1 MKGELSEAMQLRTD
15 AILNF
20 MGAFQNTMVFRTT
33 VISQELTAQHAIL
46 MRAARRTEERIEA
59 VDARIKLI
67 HDVVLDMLRVPA
79 DEAQS
84 SLFRQIDER
93 MESRLRRIDLTGTPT
108 VSGDDDPSSSNEAEE
123 EVEAEEVGDE
133 NDEESQHSNGS
144 YDPSEY
150 HNRLMQRYRQAVED
164 GDQQLA
170 NDVEREIFERWINL
184 Q

>member
-1 MKGELSEAMQLRTD
+1 
-15 AILNF
+15 
-20 MGAFQNTMVFRTT
+20 
-33 VISQELTAQHAIL
+33 
-46 MRAARRTEERIEA
+46 
-59 VDARIKLI
+59 
-67 HDVVLDMLRVPA
+67 MLRVPA

-108 VSGDDDPSSSNEAEE
+108 VSGDDDPSSSDEAEE

-133 NDEESQHSNGS
+133 GSQHSNGS
-144 YDPSEY
+144 FDPSEY
-150 HNRLMQRYRQAVED
+150 HNRLMQRYRQAIED

>member
-1 MKGELSEAMQLRTD
+1 MKGELSEAMQMRTD
-15 AILNF
+15 AILNY

-33 VISQELTAQHAIL
+33 VISQELTAQHATEI
-46 MRAARRTEERIEA
+46 RAARRTEERIEA

-67 HDVVLDMLRVPA
+67 HDVVLDMLRIPA
-79 DEAQS
+79 DEAQA

-108 VSGDDDPSSSNEAEE
+108 VSGDDDPSSNDEAE
-123 EVEAEEVGDE
+123 EVEADEVEDE
-133 NDEESQHSNGS
+133 GGEASQHSSGS
-144 YDPSEY
+144 YDPDEN
-150 HNRLMQRYRQAVED
+150 HNRLMQRYRQAIED

-170 NDVEREIFERWINL
+170 DDVEREIFERWINL